1 MIAARVTKVPEQV
14 NRTTQEAIVNAASI
28 APMENISWN
37 AANNHTKLVSHGF
50 SFVIVPLC

>member
-14 NRTTQEAIVNAASI
+14 NKTAHAVIENAASI
-28 APMENISWN
+28 APMANRSWN
-37 AANNHTKLVSHGF
+37 AANNHTGLVSCGF